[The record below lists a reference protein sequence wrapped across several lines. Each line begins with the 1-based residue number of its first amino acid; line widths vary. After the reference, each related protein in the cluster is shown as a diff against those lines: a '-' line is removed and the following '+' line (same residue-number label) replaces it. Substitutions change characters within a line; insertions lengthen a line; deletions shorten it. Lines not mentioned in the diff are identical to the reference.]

1 MVLQNRK
8 TAIMVRFRTFI
19 LTIIFVSLLIVIY
32 TTSLLDAPLF
42 GLDKNYIAA
51 ILTGI
56 YVLILLFQY
65 FLNLCYIFYSDEGVN
80 LILRFYSL
88 RIFSSK
94 KNSIE
99 IPKNSFARFEVK
111 KSSLGLKRNL
121 YLYQKMRSGVAKYP
135 PIPITSLTKEERVA
149 IHDSLSR
156 HVQKV

>member
-1 MVLQNRK
+1 MILQNRK
-8 TAIMVRFRTFI
+8 TAIKVRFRTFI
-19 LTIIFVSLLIVIY
+19 LTIIFVSLVIVIY
-32 TTSLLDAPLF
+32 TTSLLDGPLF
-42 GLDKNYIAA
+42 GLEKNYITA

-80 LILRFYSL
+80 LIFRFYSL

-99 IPKNSFARFEVK
+99 IPKNSFARFELK
-111 KSSLGLKRNL
+111 RSSLGLKRNL
-121 YLYQKMRSGVAKYP
+121 YLYQKMKSGIAKYP
-135 PIPITSLTKEERVA
+135 PIPFTSLTKEERTA

-156 HVQKV
+156 HVKKV